1 VSGIAFDPDTF
12 AEFERSGWEGAAE
25 AYDAFWASLT
35 ERVAEPLLDAA
46 GVAAGSRVL
55 DVACGPGNVASIAA
69 QRSAVVT
76 GVDVAAAM
84 VARASAAHPEI
95 TFREAN
101 AESLPFSDA
110 SFDAAIANFLI
121 LHLGDPDRGAA
132 ELARVLVSGG
142 AVAMTTW
149 DHADRTEIFHL
160 LDAAVER
167 VGAPASGGVPEGPD
181 PFRFADDSE
190 LRALLE
196 RSGLDEIRVDTVS
209 FEQQLALGDLW
220 RGVSDGTVRMRAY
233 LRAQSGETRARIR
246 DAAGEL
252 LAERGGT
259 IRFSVKLG
267 SGRKP

>member
-1 VSGIAFDPDTF
+1 MAFDPETF
-12 AEFERSGWEGAAE
+12 AEFERSGWDAAAE
-25 AYDAFWASLT
+25 AYDAFWATLT
-35 ERVAEPLLDAA
+35 ARVAAPLLDAA
-46 GVAAGSRVL
+46 GVGAGSRVL

-69 QRSAVVT
+69 ARGAVVT

-101 AESLPFSDA
+101 AEALPFPDA
-110 SFDAAIANFLI
+110 SFDAAVASFLI
-121 LHLGDPDRGAA
+121 LHLADPDRGAS
-132 ELARVLVSGG
+132 ELARVLVAGG
-142 AVAMTTW
+142 AVALTSW
-149 DHADRTEIFHL
+149 DHADRAEVFGL

-167 VGAPASGGVPEGPD
+167 VGAPPSGGVPEGPD
-181 PFRFADDSE
+181 PFRFADDAE

-196 RSGLDEIRVDTVS
+196 RAGLADVRVDTVS
-209 FEQQLALGDLW
+209 FEQQLAVDDLW

-233 LRAQSGETRARIR
+233 LRAQSPETRARIR
-246 DAAGEL
+246 DAITEL
-252 LAERGGT
+252 LAERDGT

>member
-1 VSGIAFDPDTF
+1 MSGNVFDLDTF
-12 AEFERSGWEGAAE
+12 AEFERAGWDDAAE
-25 AYDAFWASLT
+25 AYHAFWASLT
-35 ERVAEPLLDAA
+35 ASVAEPLLDAA
-46 GVAAGSRVL
+46 GVRAGSRVL
-55 DVACGPGNVASIAA
+55 DVACGPGNIASIAA
-69 QRSAVVT
+69 ARGAIVT

-95 TFREAN
+95 TFREGN
-101 AESLPFSDA
+101 AESLPFPDA
-110 SFDAAIANFLI
+110 SFDAAVANFLI

-132 ELARVLVSGG
+132 ELARVLAHGG
-142 AVAMTTW
+142 AVAMTSW
-149 DHADRTEIFHL
+149 DDAERAEIFGL

-167 VGAPASGGVPEGPD
+167 AGAPASGGVPEGPD

-196 RSGLDEIRVDTVS
+196 RAGLDDVRVDTVS
-209 FEQQLALGDLW
+209 FEQQLALQDLW

-233 LRAQSGETRARIR
+233 LRAQSPETRERIR
-246 DAAGEL
+246 DAVGEL
-252 LAERGGT
+252 LAEHGGA